1 MGSLMPSGAVTA
13 PTIEQ
18 FSRSA
23 PDRAAFWTWF
33 SEEIAPMGVDGLDD
47 DTLIGQIDAQLRQ
60 VHQDLGFELWGP
72 EDGIVHFVI
81 SADGLMPL
89 FEEVIELVRS
99 APDLPGWEIVAFR
112 PRRPVSA
119 KIQALDTVI
128 SGDQIW
134 YNFEPEDG
142 RLRLALFIDGDEA
155 GNWDM
160 MCAATGVL
168 LEMALGEF
176 DAATMIARLEYCPL
190 TPEIQSLGLKPLRDL
205 ADDVDRFFG
214 TTLN

>member
-1 MGSLMPSGAVTA
+1 MGSLMPSGAVAA

-23 PDRAAFWTWF
+23 PNRAAFWRWF
-33 SEEIAPMGVDGLDD
+33 SEEIAPKGADGLDD
-47 DTLIGQIDAQLRQ
+47 DTLIGEIDSQLRL
-60 VHQDLGFELWGP
+60 VHPDLAFELWGP
-72 EDGIVHFVI
+72 DDGVVQFVI
-81 SADGLMPL
+81 SADGLTPL
-89 FEEVIELVRS
+89 FDEVIELVRG
-99 APDLPGWEIVAFR
+99 APDLWGWEIVAFR
-112 PRRPVSA
+112 PRRPVTA
-119 KIQALDTVI
+119 RIQAQDTEI

-142 RLRLALFIDGDEA
+142 RLRLALFIDGGEV

-176 DAATMIARLEYCPL
+176 DAATMISRLEYCPL
-190 TPEIQSLGLKPLRDL
+190 TPEIQSLGVKPLSYL
-205 ADDVDRFFG
+205 AEDVDRFFA

>member
-1 MGSLMPSGAVTA
+1 MGSLMPSGAIAA

-18 FSRSA
+18 FTRSA
-23 PDRAAFWTWF
+23 PNRTAFWTWF
-33 SEEIAPMGVDGLDD
+33 SDEIAPMGVDGLDD
-47 DTLIGQIDAQLRQ
+47 DKIISQIEAQLRR
-60 VHQDLGFELWGP
+60 VHPDLGFELWGP
-72 EDGIVHFVI
+72 DDGIVHFVI

-99 APDLPGWEIVAFR
+99 APDLQGWEIVAFR
-112 PRRPVSA
+112 PRRPVTA
-119 KIQALDTVI
+119 KIQARDTVI

-134 YNFEPEDG
+134 YNFEPDNG
-142 RLRLALFIDGDEA
+142 RLRLALFIEGDEA

-176 DAATMIARLEYCPL
+176 DAATMISRLEYCPL
-190 TPEIQSLGLKPLRDL
+190 TPEIRDLSLKPLSDL
-205 ADDVDRFFG
+205 ADDVDRYFG
-214 TTLN
+214 TALN